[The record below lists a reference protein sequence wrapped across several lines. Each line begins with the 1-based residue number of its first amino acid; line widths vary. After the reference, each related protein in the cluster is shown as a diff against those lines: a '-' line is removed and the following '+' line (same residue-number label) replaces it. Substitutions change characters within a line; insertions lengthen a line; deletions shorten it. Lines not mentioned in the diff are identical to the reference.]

1 MGLLKEGYT
10 LLSKKWNKMIRKSTS
25 QVTKGQSDMLAS
37 LFRSLGLKT
46 ILKIVVAQPMNRGEY
61 FHLF

>member
-1 MGLLKEGYT
+1 M
-10 LLSKKWNKMIRKSTS
+10 LSKKWNKMIRKSTS

-46 ILKIVVAQPMNRGEY
+46 VLKIVVAQPMNRGEY